1 MTRVGAIATWAPAL
15 YRYYGEKLGALHD
28 RDFSLHR
35 IFSSSIFSATT
46 YNFGPR
52 TVCFK
57 HKDFGNLAFG
67 LCAVTALGHFDP
79 TRGGHLILWDLGIV
93 IEFPP
98 GSTVLLASAIIAHSN
113 VVIGKE
119 ETRYSVAQYSAGALF
134 RWVDNGF
141 QRAQDFY
148 GSLDESTRK
157 TIEYLDSFHWA
168 HGLSLLPII
177 LPPKNN

>member
-1 MTRVGAIATWAPAL
+1 MATWAPAL
-15 YRYYGEKLGALHD
+15 YEYYGEKLGALYD
-28 RDFSLHR
+28 RDFTLHR

-67 LCAVTALGHFDP
+67 LCAITALGNFDP
-79 TRGGHLILWDLGIV
+79 TKGGHLILWELGLV

-98 GSTVLLASAIIAHSN
+98 GSTILLASAIISHSN
-113 VVIGKE
+113 VLIGKE
-119 ETRYSVAQYSAGALF
+119 ERRYLVAQYSASALF

-148 GSLDESTRK
+148 GNMDESTRE
-157 TIEYLDSFHWA
+157 TIEYLDGLHWDY
-168 HGLSLLPII
+168 GLSLLPII
-177 LPPKNN
+177 LPAKNQ